1 MIKAYD
7 ADNLEHTIDVIKERG
22 HYTIEVD
29 HHFYCSCDTLD
40 EANEE
45 IPAILS
51 IYEYSLIRRMS
62 DEQV

>member
-1 MIKAYD
+1 MVVYD
-7 ADNLEHTIDVIKERG
+7 MQGCEHPIDIIKERE

-29 HHFYCSCDTLD
+29 GRFYCSCDTLD

-51 IYEYSLIRRMS
+51 IYEYSLTRRMS

>member
-1 MIKAYD
+1 MITVYD
-7 ADNLEHTIDVIKERG
+7 VNGYKHSIDVIKERE

-29 HHFYCSCDTLD
+29 GRFYCSCDTLD

-51 IYEYSLIRRMS
+51 VYEYSLIRRMS